1 LNPVLLELKKIGII
15 PVIKIDDAD
24 KAVPLAKALIAGD
37 IPCAEVTF
45 RTAQGEEAM
54 TRINREVP
62 NILLGAGT
70 VLSTEQVDKAV
81 SAGAKFIVSP
91 GFNPKVAA
99 YCVRKGIPITPGCST
114 PSDIEQA
121 LELGIDVVKFFP
133 AEQAGGLDYI
143 KAIAAPYTTVSFI
156 PTGGINAG
164 NIAKYLAFEKIIA
177 CGGSWMVNADL
188 INAGEFD
195 RITGLCKEAMLSLMG
210 FSLHHIGINAE
221 NEDAAL
227 KVADTFSAFFGF
239 QSKAGATSLIV
250 GDGIEVMKSPY
261 LGKNGHIAIATN
273 SVFRARAFFER
284 RGIAFNNESA
294 KTDAKGNLTA
304 VYFKDE
310 IGGFAVHLVTAK
322 PTASPNTVQKK

>member
-1 LNPVLLELKKIGII
+1 MNPVLLELKKIGII

-62 NILLGAGT
+62 GILLGAGT
-70 VLSTEQVDKAV
+70 VLTTAQVDKAV
-81 SAGAKFIVSP
+81 NAGAKFIVSP
-91 GFNPKVAA
+91 GLNPKVAA
-99 YCVRKGIPITPGCST
+99 YCVQKGIPITPGCST

-164 NIAKYLAFEKIIA
+164 NIAKYLAFEKVLA

-195 RITGLCKEAMLSLMG
+195 KITALCKEAMLNLLG
-210 FSLHHIGINAE
+210 FSLHHVGINADNME
-221 NEDAAL
+221 TAL
-227 KVADTFSAFFGF
+227 KVTTAFHSFFGF
-239 QSKAGATSLIV
+239 QTRMGTSSIFS
-250 GDGIEVMKSPY
+250 GDYIEVMHSPY
-261 LGKNGHIAIATN
+261 LGRNGHIAIGTN
-273 SVFRARAFFER
+273 NVFRAKAFFER
-284 RGIAFNNESA
+284 RGIEFNNESA
-294 KTDAKGNLTA
+294 KTDAKGNLHA
-304 VYFKDE
+304 IYFKDE

>member
-1 LNPVLLELKKIGII
+1 MNPVLLELKKIGII

-99 YCVRKGIPITPGCST
+99 YCVQKDIPITPGCST

-227 KVADTFSAFFGF
+227 KAAAAFSALFGF

-261 LGKNGHIAIATN
+261 LGRNGHIAIGTN
-273 SVFRARAFFER
+273 NVFRAKAYFER
-284 RGIAFNNESA
+284 RGIEFNNESA
-294 KTDAKGNLTA
+294 KADAKGNITA
-304 VYFKDE
+304 IYFKDE
-310 IGGFAVHLVTAK
+310 IGGFAVHLVTA
-322 PTASPNTVQKK
+322 SPYTVQKK